1 MLNFD
6 IVQSLLFMYMK
17 YILCLTLAFLILPT
31 TQLRA
36 QSISSRY
43 ATKAASTTLSW
54 NGSPPLNAVNSQ
66 CGLQYIPQDQQIN
79 LVIYPSLL
87 VWPMPEQA
95 QAFMHEYVDEAQFRS
110 AHFDGTLTLPG
121 NPNLNQPGTYIATA
135 SGLWTWKGQ
144 TAQGTL
150 SGTIEVVS
158 QSGILKCNLNGNFQL
173 NDFNIQPNQRNI
185 LNLPNLTQVQIEA
198 DLMP

>member
-1 MLNFD
+1 MNSF
-6 IVQSLLFMYMK
+6 FYF
-17 YILCLTLAFLILPT
+17 TLAFLFLT
-31 TQLRA
+31 MQLQA

-54 NGSPPLNAVNSQ
+54 TGSAPVSAVNSQ

-87 VWPMPEQA
+87 TWPRPEEA
-95 QAFMHEYVDEAQFRS
+95 QAFMREYVDEAQFRS

-121 NPNLNQPGTYIATA
+121 NPNLQQPGTYIATA

-150 SGTIEVVS
+150 TGTLEVLS
-158 QSGILKCNLNGNFQL
+158 QNGILKCNLNGNFQL
-173 NDFNIQPNQRNI
+173 NDFNIQPNQRDI
-185 LNLPNLTQVQIEA
+185 LDLPNLTQVHIVA

>member
-1 MLNFD
+1 
-6 IVQSLLFMYMK
+6 MK
-17 YILCLTLAFLILPT
+17 YILYLTLVFLLLSST
-31 TQLRA
+31 HLQA

-43 ATKAASTTLSW
+43 ATKAASITLSW
-54 NGSPPLNAVNSQ
+54 NVNPPLSAVNSQ

-79 LVIYPSLL
+79 LVLYPSLL
-87 VWPMPEQA
+87 AWPRPEEA
-95 QAFMHEYVDEAQFRS
+95 QAFMREYVDEAQFRS

-121 NPNLNQPGTYIATA
+121 NPNLQQPGTYIATA

-150 SGTIEVVS
+150 TGTVEVLS
-158 QSGILKCNLNGNFQL
+158 QNGILKCTLNGNFQL
-173 NDFNIQPNQRNI
+173 NEFNIQPNQRDI
-185 LNLPNLTQVQIEA
+185 LDLPNLTQVHIVA